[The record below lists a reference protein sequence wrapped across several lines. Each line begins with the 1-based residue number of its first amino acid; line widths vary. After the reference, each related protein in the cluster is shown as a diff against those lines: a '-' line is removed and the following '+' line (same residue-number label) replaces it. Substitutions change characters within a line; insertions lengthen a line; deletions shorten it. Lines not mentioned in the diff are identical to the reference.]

1 MNIIETAATIFLD
14 KIGGQGD
21 ANSIV
26 SALTGL
32 LSASDGNIDIMGL
45 IGKFQSGGIASLIG
59 SSLGGGDSGPISSEQ
74 LTDVFGETKITE
86 FADNAGLNVNTAMDG
101 LSGMIPELI
110 SKVSSDES
118 LLEKAGGVGG
128 LADMAKKL
136 F

>member
-1 MNIIETAATIFLD
+1 
-14 KIGGQGD
+14 
-21 ANSIV
+21 V

-32 LSASDGNIDIMGL
+32 LSGSDGNIDIMEL
-45 IGKFQSGGIASLIG
+45 IGKFQSGGIASLIS
-59 SSLGGGDSGPISSEQ
+59 SSLGDGDSGSISSEQ
-74 LTDVFGETKITE
+74 LTEVLGERKIAD
-86 FADNAGLNVNTAMDG
+86 FADNAGLNVNTAIDG

-128 LADMAKKL
+128 LADMARKL

>member
-1 MNIIETAATIFLD
+1 MNIIEIATNIFLE

-21 ANSIV
+21 ANNIFT
-26 SALTGL
+26 ALTGL
-32 LSASDGNIDIMGL
+32 LSGSDGNIDIMGL
-45 IGKFQSGGIASLIG
+45 IGKFQSGGIASLIN
-59 SSLGGGDSGPISSEQ
+59 SSLGGENSGSISSEQ
-74 LTDVFGETKITE
+74 LTEVFGETKIVE
-86 FADNAGLNVNTAMDG
+86 FANNAGLNVNTAMGG

-118 LLEKAGGVGG
+118 LLEKAGGLGG

>member
-1 MNIIETAATIFLD
+1 MNIIETAANIFLD
-14 KIGGQGD
+14 KIGNQGD
-21 ANSIV
+21 TNNIV

-32 LSASDGNIDIMGL
+32 LSGSDGNIDIMEL
-45 IGKFQSGGIASLIG
+45 IGKFQSGGIASLI
-59 SSLGGGDSGPISSEQ
+59 SSTMGGGDSGSISSEQ
-74 LTDVFGETKITE
+74 LTEAFGETKIAE

-101 LSGMIPELI
+101 LSGMLPELI

-128 LADMAKKL
+128 LADMARKL